1 MDFSRVEA
9 EFRRLKAQFEK
20 GSLTEADFKAQLEEL
35 MIEDE
40 QGRWWVIGSKTGQW
54 YVHGG
59 EKWVQQDPPTAAAK
73 AAPPRPST
81 TGLPV
86 KPRPRPTRAIPSTVM
101 ELRLRR
107 DTVPVVLIAAGWLIC
122 LGLWIIAGIS
132 TYYLPWTSIFVIGC
146 TGGLITVLVLRRT
159 DPPTPW
165 RQVPVVAFG
174 WAAGIAVTWA
184 LWAPLYVRTQ
194 WLPSGAA
201 IGLAGALITLA
212 ALRWTHPSL
221 QWKHVGLVT
230 LGWAI
235 GCVVGGA
242 TGWGLLSISSLSRLV
257 DTLMYALWVG
267 ISGAA
272 GSWLGFWLVR
282 DKLPGSP

>member
-1 MDFSRVEA
+1 MDFARVEA

-20 GSLTEADFKAQLEEL
+20 GSLAEADLKAQLEEL

-40 QGRWWVIGSKTGQW
+40 QGRWWVIGYKTGEW
-54 YVHGG
+54 YVHDG
-59 EKWVQQDPPTAAAK
+59 EKWVQQELPTAAAK

-86 KPRPRPTRAIPSTVM
+86 KPQPRPTRTIPSTVM

-107 DTVPVVLIAAGWLIC
+107 DTVPVVLIAAGWLVC
-122 LGLWIIAGIS
+122 LVLWIIAGTS
-132 TYYLPWTSIFVIGC
+132 TYYLPWVSIAVLGS
-146 TGGLITVLVLRRT
+146 TGALITGLVLRRT

-174 WAAGIAVTWA
+174 WAAGIAITWS
-184 LWAPLYVRTQ
+184 LWAPYSTPRWALNAVIV
-194 WLPSGAA
+194 A
-201 IGLAGALITLA
+201 LAGALITLA
-212 ALRWTHPSL
+212 ALKWTHPSL
-221 QWKHVGLVT
+221 HWKHVSLVT

-235 GCVVGGA
+235 GCAIGGIIGWVVFWLRTHDA
-242 TGWGLLSISSLSRLV
+242 SYLALV
-257 DTLMYALWVG
+257 YALWIG
-267 ISGAA
+267 TSGTA
-272 GSWLGFWLVR
+272 GSWLAFWLLR